1 MSDPNP
7 FPTILG
13 KDGAVPTPPAT
24 LRAAVVDGVSATNP
38 GYTANL
44 PASMIED
51 MLSTEVGS
59 LTVIDAAKVDL
70 INSMTPFGANEFLLT
85 QLGNQA
91 GIPKGGPS
99 NTSVLV
105 VFSGGTPGYGV
116 AEGFVVSDGA
126 HQYAIQK
133 PGGVVK
139 SDGTT
144 SPLLAIATAEGAWSV
159 PEGTVT
165 TTVTSIPSPYVLNVT
180 NPNDGIPGD
189 PDGESWASYRSRVL
203 IGGLAVAQGMPT
215 LLRALL
221 GNVDGVPVRLIS
233 IRGGAVSGTWEIIVG
248 GGDPYEVAFAI
259 FSAIFDVTTI
269 AGSTTNP
276 SRNVT
281 VSIIDFPDS
290 YSITF
295 VVPAE
300 QVITMDVLWGSTSTN
315 IVNPAAV
322 AQEASAALA
331 AYVNSIYVGQ
341 PMNVF
346 ELQATFQAAVADLIP
361 TPLLTRMVFSVSI
374 DGTPVS
380 PTAGT
385 GIIAGDPEG
394 YFTASAAAINVAQG

>member
-1 MSDPNP
+1 MSDFNP
-7 FPTILG
+7 FPTVIG
-13 KDGAVPTPPAT
+13 KEGAIPTPPAE

-51 MLSTEVGS
+51 MVSTEVGA
-59 LTVIDAAKVDL
+59 LTVIDAAKVET
-70 INSMTPFGANEFLLT
+70 INSLTPFGANEFLLT

-105 VFSGGTPGYGV
+105 VFTDGTPGYGV

-126 HQYAIQK
+126 HQYALRT
-133 PGGVVK
+133 GGAIK
-139 SDGTT
+139 SDGTS
-144 SPLLAIATAEGAWSV
+144 SPLLAVATVEGSWSV
-159 PEGTVT
+159 PEGTVA
-165 TTVTSIPSPYVLNVT
+165 TTVTSIPSPYVLNVS
-180 NPNDGIPGD
+180 NPTDGVPGN

-203 IGGLAVAQGMPT
+203 IGGLAIAQGMPT
-215 LLRALL
+215 LLRTFL
-221 GNVDGVPVRLIS
+221 GNVDGVPARLIS
-233 IRGGAVSGTWEIIVG
+233 IRGGSVSGTWEILVG

-269 AGSTTNP
+269 VGSTDDP

-281 VSIIDFPDS
+281 VSIVDFPDS

-300 QVITMDVLWGSTSTN
+300 QTVTMDVLWGSTSPN
-315 IVNPAAV
+315 VVNPVAV
-322 AQEASAALA
+322 AQAASAALA
-331 AYVNSIYVGQ
+331 DYVNSIYVGQ
-341 PMNVF
+341 PMNLF
-346 ELQATFQAAVADLIP
+346 ELQATFQAAVSDLVP
-361 TPLLTRMVFSVSI
+361 TPLLTRMVFSVSV

-380 PTAGT
+380 PTSGT
-385 GIIAGDPEG
+385 GIISGDPEG
-394 YFTASAAAINVAQG
+394 YFTVSAAAINVAQG

>member
-1 MSDPNP
+1 MSNT
-7 FPTILG
+7 FPTVLG
-13 KDGAVPTPPAT
+13 KEGAVPTPPAE

-38 GYTANL
+38 GFTANL
-44 PASMIED
+44 PGSMIED
-51 MLSTEVGS
+51 MVSTEVGA

-70 INSMTPFGANEFLLT
+70 INSLTPFGANEFLLT

-105 VFSGGTPGYGV
+105 TFSDGTPGYGISD
-116 AEGFVVSDGA
+116 GFVVSDGT
-126 HQYAIQK
+126 HQYALRT
-133 PGGVVK
+133 GGVIK
-139 SDGTT
+139 SDGTS
-144 SPLLAIATAEGAWSV
+144 SPLLAVATIEGSWSV

-165 TTVTSIPSPYVLNVT
+165 TNVTSVPSPYVLNVT
-180 NPNDGIPGD
+180 NNVDGIPGD
-189 PDGESWASYRSRVL
+189 PDGESWAGYRSRVL
-203 IGGLAVAQGMPT
+203 TGGLAVAQGMPT
-215 LLRALL
+215 LLRTLL
-221 GNVDGVPVRLIS
+221 GNVDGVQARLVS
-233 IRGGAVSGTWEIIVG
+233 IRGGSVSGTWEILVG

-269 AGSTTNP
+269 VGSSENP
-276 SRNVT
+276 DRNVT
-281 VSIIDFPDS
+281 VSIVDFPDS

-300 QVITMDVLWGSTSTN
+300 QVVTMAVLWGSTSPN
-315 IVNPAAV
+315 VVNPVAV
-322 AQEASAALA
+322 AQAASAALA
-331 AYVNSIYVGQ
+331 DYVNSIYVGQ
-341 PMNVF
+341 PMNLF

-361 TPLLTRMVFSVSI
+361 TPLLTRMVFTVSI

-394 YFTASAAAINVAQG
+394 YFTASSAAITVTQG

>member
-7 FPTILG
+7 FPTVIG
-13 KDGAVPTPPAT
+13 KEGAVPTPPAE
-24 LRAAVVDGVSATNP
+24 LRAAVVDSVTATNP
-38 GYTANL
+38 GITLNL
-44 PASMIED
+44 PSSMMED
-51 MLSTEVGS
+51 MVSTEVGA

-99 NTSVLV
+99 NTAVLV

-126 HQYAIQK
+126 HQYALRT
-133 PGGVVK
+133 GGVVK

-144 SPLLAIATAEGAWSV
+144 SPLLAVATAEGSWSV
-159 PEGTVT
+159 PDGTVT
-165 TTVTSIPSPYVLNVT
+165 TLVTSVPSPYVLNVT
-180 NPNDGIPGD
+180 NPNDGVPGN

-203 IGGLAVAQGMPT
+203 TGGLAIAQGMPT
-215 LLRALL
+215 LLRTLL
-221 GNVDGVPVRLIS
+221 GNVDGVPARLIS
-233 IRGGAVSGTWEIIVG
+233 IRGGSVSGTWEIIVG

-259 FSAIFDVTTI
+259 FSAIFDISTI
-269 AGSTTNP
+269 AGSTANP
-276 SRNVT
+276 GRNVT
-281 VSIIDFPDS
+281 VSIVDFPDS

-300 QVITMDVLWGSTSTN
+300 QVVTMDVLWGSTSPN
-315 IVNPAAV
+315 VVNPTAV
-322 AQEASAALA
+322 AQAASAALA
-331 AYVNSIYVGQ
+331 AYINSIYVGQ
-341 PMNVF
+341 PINVF
-346 ELQATFQAAVADLIP
+346 ELQATFQEAVADLIP

-374 DGTPVS
+374 NTVPVS
-380 PTAGT
+380 PTSGT

-394 YFTASAAAINVAQG
+394 YFTASASAINVAQG